1 LAGQLLC
8 EPERIRYD
16 GSRGVDEL
24 HRTFCQTGVLL
35 LLLSVAVSA
44 GAVDQSNP
52 VDRALEGYWT
62 AHGVAVPAPVN
73 DAVFARRVFLDLWGL
88 LPTPEQLHDFERDQ
102 RAGKREHLI
111 EQLLANRRNY
121 SENWISFWNDL
132 LRNDEG
138 VLYEGARE
146 SITTWLLQ
154 ALEKNLPYDQ
164 FVAHLLN
171 PTEPSDP
178 KGFLIGVNWRGDVSA
193 SQIPPMQAAQNSA
206 QVFLGVNLK
215 CNSCHDSFI
224 SKWKLKDAYGLAT
237 FFSDQPLDIYRCDI
251 KINEKSEAK
260 FLYPEIGSVST
271 TAPLVERRAA
281 AARFFTCKQDSRFA
295 RTFVN
300 RMWDRLF
307 GRGLVASVDDMDRAP
322 WDPEL
327 LDILAEDFVAHGY
340 DIQFLLTRM
349 MTSRTYQ
356 APSVPAHAEEKD
368 FVFRGPSL
376 RRLTAEQYVDAISS
390 ITGEW
395 RVLASEKSGAG
406 VYSREWRLKS
416 SPLTRSLGRPIRDQ
430 VYTRRNTDATTL
442 QALEVVN
449 GETLDNL
456 LARGAKRMLGELP
469 EAPANLFDS
478 GVVNAHSVAVDI
490 DITRVKKLWLV
501 TEDTDSYDPARTV
514 AGWANPEFITAAGTT
529 PLQVPT
535 APLQFKGQ
543 QPVTAFLTRVSS
555 EQSFDIV
562 GKGYTR
568 FRATVGV
575 DQKCLINEIGPR
587 IRFFV
592 FAEKPDHEQLVRV
605 QPERPVAPHQERYTP
620 QSLITGLYLYAYSR
634 DPEPAERRAA
644 LEFLSA
650 TKGDQRIFSESL
662 ADLLWAVFQSPEF
675 EFIH

>member
-1 LAGQLLC
+1 MRRDVIHRICCQVAVLPLLSLIVFAAAP
-8 EPERIRYD
+8 EPSNPIDRVLENYWT
-16 GSRGVDEL
+16 SRGII
-24 HRTFCQTGVLL
+24 
-35 LLLSVAVSA
+35 
-44 GAVDQSNP
+44 
-52 VDRALEGYWT
+52 
-62 AHGVAVPAPVN
+62 VPAPVN
-73 DAVFARRVFLDLWGL
+73 AAVFARRVYLDLWGL
-88 LPTPEQLHDFERDQ
+88 LPTPEQLQEFERDS
-102 RAGKREHLI
+102 RPDKRDRLI
-111 EQLLANRRNY
+111 EQLLTNRRNY

-146 SITTWLLQ
+146 SISSWLLQ
-154 ALEKNLPYDQ
+154 ALENNLPYDQ
-164 FVAHLLN
+164 FAARLLN
-171 PTEPSDP
+171 PADPGDP

-224 SKWKLKDAYGLAT
+224 SKWKLKDAYGLAS
-237 FFSDQPLDIYRCDI
+237 FFSDKPLDIYRCDI
-251 KINEKSEAK
+251 KTGETSATK
-260 FLYPEIGSVST
+260 FLYPEIGSVDLNASL
-271 TAPLVERRAA
+271 AERRASV
-281 AARFFTCKQDSRFA
+281 ARLFTCKQDARFA

-307 GRGLVASVDDMDRAP
+307 GRGLVASVDDMDRPP
-322 WDPEL
+322 WDPEM
-327 LDILAEDFVAHGY
+327 LDTLAEDFVEHGY
-340 DIQFLLTRM
+340 DIQFLLHRI
-349 MTSRTYQ
+349 MTSRAYQ
-356 APSVPAHAEEKD
+356 APSVPVRAEEKD
-368 FVFRGPSL
+368 FVFRGPLL

-395 RVLASEKSGAG
+395 RVLAPEESGTG

-442 QALEVVN
+442 QALQVVN
-449 GETLDNL
+449 GETLNNL

-469 EAPANLFDS
+469 EASPNLFDS
-478 GVVNAHSVAVDI
+478 GVVHEHPVAVDI
-490 DITRVKKLWLV
+490 DITGVNKLWLV

-514 AGWANPEFITAAGTT
+514 AGWVNPEFTGPAGTIS
-529 PLQVPT
+529 LAVPK
-535 APLQFKGQ
+535 AALQFKGQ
-543 QPVTAFLTRVSS
+543 QPADAFLTKVSS
-555 EQSFDIV
+555 ERSFDIA

-592 FAEKPDHEQLVRV
+592 FREKPDHEQLVRV
-605 QPERPVAPHQERYTP
+605 NPQRPVELHDERYTP
-620 QSLITGLYLYAYSR
+620 QSLIARLYLHAFSR

-644 LEFLSA
+644 MEFLN
-650 TKGDQRIFSESL
+650 TTGGDKRISSESL
-662 ADLLWAVFQSPEF
+662 EDLLWAVFQSPEF